1 MIVSYESVEAF
12 PGWDKAPELFK
23 SLISR
28 CHAKCI
34 LEVGSG
40 ANPTLS
46 PDFVRDNQ
54 LTYVTSD
61 VSLEELEKADPAF
74 ERLVLDLSAESIDP
88 SLSENFDCVISRM
101 VGEHVSNGALYHRNI
116 YKILRPGGISVHC
129 FSTLWALPFAINRL
143 LPEFI
148 TSRLLNKFAPRDR
161 DRHGKFRAYYSWSRG
176 PSEKMIRQY
185 KALGYEIIQ
194 YTGYF
199 GHGYYLR
206 RLRWLHRLEGRKS
219 RFLLKHPAPQLCSYA
234 MLILQKPL
242 TASTPHADPMATN
255 DEEQSCSTAS

>member
-28 CHAKCI
+28 CHAKRI

-46 PDFVRDNQ
+46 SDFVRDNQ

-61 VSLEELEKADPAF
+61 VSLKELAKADPAF
-74 ERLVLDLSAESIDP
+74 MPLVLDLSAESIDP

-116 YKILRPGGISVHC
+116 YKVLRPGGISVHC
-129 FSTLWALPFAINRL
+129 FSTLWALPFAVNRL

-148 TSRLLNKFAPRDR
+148 TSRLLNNFAPRDN

-185 KALGYEIIQ
+185 KALGYEIIR

-199 GHGYYLR
+199 GHGYYSH
-206 RLRWLHRLEGRKS
+206 RLRWLHRLEGRKA
-219 RFLLKHPAPQLCSYA
+219 RFLLKHPVPQLCSYA
-234 MLILQKPL
+234 TLILRKPL
-242 TASTPHADPMATN
+242 TASTPQAGPIATN
-255 DEEQSCSTAS
+255 YEEQSCSAAS